1 MILHPAVVPGSEE
14 RGPVERELDMLTIGA
29 PARES
34 LADKVTTILKRYI
47 LVEHLEAGARMPAE
61 RQLANT
67 LNVSRTVLREALNR
81 LIGEGLLERRS
92 PRTLQVAPYDR
103 EALAASLLSID
114 ERARRFLDMME
125 LRYVL
130 EMGALP
136 LVVAR
141 ATPEQIAEI
150 EHRAAEFRRHVMSG
164 QAVHQMDA
172 LFHASLLRVLGNPTI
187 DVMVP
192 LIEAQIREYLY
203 FDPRL
208 LRSRYAAV
216 AERVMNEHD
225 ELVEAIRRRDAAAA
239 RDAMERHL
247 APYFDRLQRL
257 SDTSGG

>member
-1 MILHPAVVPGSEE
+1 ME
-14 RGPVERELDMLTIGA
+14 RDRDMLTIDE

-47 LVEHLEAGARMPAE
+47 LVEQLEPGARMPPE

-81 LIGEGLLERRS
+81 LIGEGVLERPS
-92 PRTLQVAPYDR
+92 PRTLQVAPHDR

-114 ERARRFLDMME
+114 ERARQFLDMME

-136 LVVAR
+136 LIVAR
-141 ATPEQIAEI
+141 ANLEQIAAVEY
-150 EHRAAEFRRHVMSG
+150 RAAEFRRHAMSG
-164 QAVHQMDA
+164 QAAHQMDA
-172 LFHASLLRVLGNPTI
+172 LFHASLLRVVGNPTI

-192 LIEAQIREYLY
+192 LIEEQIREYLL
-203 FDPRL
+203 FDPGQLGATR
-208 LRSRYAAV
+208 RDST
-216 AERVMNEHD
+216 ERVLREHE
-225 ELVEAIRRRDAAAA
+225 ELVAAIRRRDTAAA

-247 APYFDRLQRL
+247 APYFATLQRL
-257 SDTSGG
+257 SEGSGS